1 MLALEN
7 FIFSLNATFPIF
19 LVILVGYLLK
29 QVRMLNDDF
38 VAVANK
44 FNFHVTLPA
53 LVFKDLAA
61 ADIRQDFDL
70 GYVLFCA
77 CVTSVSFFTIW
88 GLTRLLMR
96 DKTMRGAFVQAAF
109 RSSAAILGFAFIQN
123 IYGESQLASLM
134 IIGTVPLF
142 NINSVIVLTFEG
154 EGMEEGKGRIIQSVK
169 NICKNP
175 IILAILAGVIVSLL
189 RIEFPVIVDKTVGYL
204 ANMATPLALIALGA
218 GFQGR
223 EAIAKIRP
231 TIIAS
236 VIKLVVLPM
245 MFLPLAIHFGYA
257 GEKMVALIIML
268 GSPTTTSCYIMAKNM
283 KNDGVLT
290 SSIVVLTTLL
300 ASVTLTFWVY
310 VLKSRG
316 LI

>member
-1 MLALEN
+1 MNN

-19 LVILVGYLLK
+19 LVILVGYFLK
-29 QVRMLNDDF
+29 QVKMLNDDF
-38 VAVANK
+38 VTVANK

-53 LVFKDLAA
+53 LVFKDLAS
-61 ADIRQDFDL
+61 ADIRQDFDI

-77 CVTSVSFFTIW
+77 CVTTVSFFTIW
-88 GLTRLLMR
+88 GLTRLLMK
-96 DKTMRGAFVQAAF
+96 DATMRGAFVQASF

-142 NINSVIVLTFEG
+142 NIYSVIVLTFEG
-154 EGMEEGKGRIIQSVK
+154 EGMEEGRGKIVQSVK
-169 NICKNP
+169 NIGKNP
-175 IILAILAGVIVSLL
+175 IILAILAGVAVSLL
-189 RIEFPVIVDKTVGYL
+189 GIQFPVIVNKTIGYL

-218 GFQGR
+218 GFKGK
-223 EAIAKIRP
+223 EAIAKIKP
-231 TIIAS
+231 TILAS
-236 VIKLVVLPM
+236 IIKLVILPLV
-245 MFLPLAIHFGYA
+245 FLPFAVHFGYS

-283 KNDGVLT
+283 NNDGVLT
-290 SSIVVLTTLL
+290 SSIVVMTTLL
-300 ASVTLTFWVY
+300 ASITLTFWVY
-310 VLKSRG
+310 VLKSQG

>member
-1 MLALEN
+1 MDN

-19 LVILVGYLLK
+19 LVILIGYFLK
-29 QVRMLNDDF
+29 QIKMLNEDF
-38 VAVANK
+38 VAAANK

-61 ADIRQDFDL
+61 ADIRQDFDM

-77 CVTSVSFFTIW
+77 CVTSISFFAIW
-88 GLTRLLMR
+88 GLTRLLMKDR
-96 DKTMRGAFVQAAF
+96 SMRGAFVQAAF

-123 IYGESQLASLM
+123 IYGESRLASLM

-142 NINSVIVLTFEG
+142 NIYSVIVLTFEG
-154 EGMEEGKGRIIQSVK
+154 EGMQEGKGKIVQSIR

-175 IILAILAGVIVSLL
+175 IILAILAGVAVSLL
-189 RIEFPVIVDKTVGYL
+189 RIEFPVIVNKTIGYL

-218 GFQGR
+218 GFRGR
-223 EAIAKIRP
+223 EAIAKLRP
-231 TIIAS
+231 TIAAS

-245 MFLPLAIHFGYA
+245 VFLPIAAYFGYT

-310 VLKSRG
+310 VLRSRG
-316 LI
+316 FI

>member
-1 MLALEN
+1 MDN

-19 LVILVGYLLK
+19 LVILVGYFLKRINLL
-29 QVRMLNDDF
+29 NEEF
-38 VAVANK
+38 VTVANK
-44 FNFHVTLPA
+44 FNFNVTLPA

-61 ADIRQDFDL
+61 ADIRQDFDP

-77 CVTSVSFFTIW
+77 CVTSISFFCIW
-88 GLTRLLMR
+88 GLTRFFMK
-96 DKTMRGAFVQAAF
+96 DESMRGAFVQASF

-142 NINSVIVLTFEG
+142 NIYSVIVLTFEG
-154 EGMEEGKGRIIQSVK
+154 EETGEGKTRIIQSVR
-169 NICKNP
+169 NIVKNP
-175 IILAILAGVIVSLL
+175 IILAIVAGVFVSLV
-189 RIEFPVIVDKTVGYL
+189 RIDFPVIIDKTIGYL

-218 GFQGR
+218 GFKGK
-223 EAIAKIRP
+223 EAIAKIKP
-231 TIIAS
+231 TVAAT

-245 MFLPLAIHFGYA
+245 LFLPLAAYFGYT

-290 SSIVVLTTLL
+290 SSIVVMTTLL

-316 LI
+316 FI

>member
-1 MLALEN
+1 MDN

-19 LVILVGYLLK
+19 LVILIGCFLK
-29 QVRMLNDDF
+29 QIKMLNEDF
-38 VAVANK
+38 VSAANK

-61 ADIRQDFDL
+61 ADIRQDFDM

-77 CVTSVSFFTIW
+77 CVTSISFFAIW
-88 GLTRLLMR
+88 GLTRLLMKDR
-96 DKTMRGAFVQAAF
+96 SMCGAFVQAAF

-123 IYGESQLASLM
+123 IYGESRLASLM

-142 NINSVIVLTFEG
+142 NIYSVIVLTFEG
-154 EGMEEGKGRIIQSVK
+154 EGMQEGKGKIVQSIR

-175 IILAILAGVIVSLL
+175 IILAILAGVAVSLL
-189 RIEFPVIVDKTVGYL
+189 RIEFPVIVNKTIGYL

-218 GFQGR
+218 GFRGR
-223 EAIAKIRP
+223 EAIAKLRP
-231 TIIAS
+231 TIAAS
-236 VIKLVVLPM
+236 AIKLVVLPM
-245 MFLPLAIHFGYA
+245 VFLPIAAYLGYT

-310 VLKSRG
+310 VLRSRG
-316 LI
+316 FI

>member
-1 MLALEN
+1 MEN

-19 LVILVGYLLK
+19 LIILIGYFLK
-29 QVRMLNDDF
+29 QVKMLNEDF
-38 VAVANK
+38 VTVANK
-44 FNFHVTLPA
+44 FNFTVTLPA

-61 ADIRQDFDL
+61 ADIRQDFDG

-77 CVTSVSFFTIW
+77 VVTTVSFVIIW
-88 GLTRLLMR
+88 SLTKVCLR
-96 DKTMRGAFVQAAF
+96 DRSLRGAFVQASF
-109 RSSAAILGFAFIQN
+109 RSSAALLGFAFIQN

-142 NINSVIVLTFEG
+142 NIYSVIVLTFEG
-154 EGMEEGKGRIIQSVK
+154 EGNESPKGKITASCK
-169 NICKNP
+169 NIVRNP
-175 IILAILAGVIVSLL
+175 IILAIMAGVVVSLL
-189 RIEFPVIVDKTVGYL
+189 RVEFPVIINKTIQYL

-218 GFQGR
+218 GFQGK
-223 EAIAKIRP
+223 EAIAKIKP
-231 TIIAS
+231 TMAAS
-236 VIKLVVLPM
+236 VIKLIVLPM
-245 MFLPLAIHFGYA
+245 VFLPVAIHFGYS
-257 GEKMVALIIML
+257 GEKMVALIVML

-290 SSIVVLTTLL
+290 SSIVVMTTLL

-310 VLKSRG
+310 VLKSQG

>member
-1 MLALEN
+1 MDN

-19 LVILVGYLLK
+19 LVILIGYFLK
-29 QVRMLNDDF
+29 QIKMLNEDF
-38 VAVANK
+38 VAAANK

-61 ADIRQDFDL
+61 ADIRQDFDM

-77 CVTSVSFFTIW
+77 CVTSISFFTIW
-88 GLTRLLMR
+88 GLTRLLMKDR
-96 DKTMRGAFVQAAF
+96 SMRGAFVQAAF

-123 IYGESQLASLM
+123 IYGESRLASLM

-142 NINSVIVLTFEG
+142 NVYSVIVLTFEG
-154 EGMEEGKGRIIQSVK
+154 EGMQEGKGKIVQSIR

-175 IILAILAGVIVSLL
+175 IILAILAGVAVSLL
-189 RIEFPVIVDKTVGYL
+189 RIEFPVIVNKTIGYL

-218 GFQGR
+218 GFRGR
-223 EAIAKIRP
+223 EAIAKLRP
-231 TIIAS
+231 TIAAS
-236 VIKLVVLPM
+236 AIKLVVLPM
-245 MFLPLAIHFGYA
+245 VFLPIAAYFGYT

-310 VLKSRG
+310 VLRSRG
-316 LI
+316 FI

>member
-1 MLALEN
+1 MDN

-19 LVILVGYLLK
+19 LMILIGYFLK
-29 QVRMLNDDF
+29 QLRMLDEEF
-38 VAVANK
+38 VKVANR

-61 ADIRQDFDL
+61 ADIRQDFDV

-77 CVTSVSFFTIW
+77 CVTTISFFVIW
-88 GLTRLLMR
+88 GMTRVLMK
-96 DKTMRGAFVQAAF
+96 DKSMRGAFVQASF

-123 IYGESQLASLM
+123 IYGQSQLASLM

-142 NINSVIVLTFEG
+142 NIYSVIVLTFEG
-154 EGMEEGKGRIIQSVK
+154 EDAGQGREKIVQSVK
-169 NICKNP
+169 NISKNP
-175 IILAILAGVIVSLL
+175 IILAIVAGVLVSLAGLQ
-189 RIEFPVIVDKTVGYL
+189 FPVIINKTVGYL

-218 GFQGR
+218 GFRGK
-223 EAIAKIRP
+223 EAIAKIKP
-231 TIIAS
+231 TVVAS
-236 VIKLVVLPM
+236 LIKLVILPLV
-245 MFLPLAIHFGYA
+245 FLPLAIHFGYA
-257 GEKMVALIIML
+257 GEKMVALIVML

-290 SSIVVLTTLL
+290 SSIVVMTTLL

-310 VLKSRG
+310 VLKSQG

>member
-1 MLALEN
+1 MDN

-19 LVILVGYLLK
+19 LVILIGYFLK
-29 QVRMLNDDF
+29 QIKMLNEDF
-38 VAVANK
+38 VSAANK

-61 ADIRQDFDL
+61 ADIRQDFDM

-77 CVTSVSFFTIW
+77 CVTSISFFTIW
-88 GLTRLLMR
+88 GLTRLLMKDR
-96 DKTMRGAFVQAAF
+96 SMRGAFVQAAF

-123 IYGESQLASLM
+123 IYGESRLASLM

-142 NINSVIVLTFEG
+142 NIYSVIVLTFEG
-154 EGMEEGKGRIIQSVK
+154 EGMQEGKGKIVQSIR

-175 IILAILAGVIVSLL
+175 IILAILAGVAVSLL
-189 RIEFPVIVDKTVGYL
+189 RIEFPVIVNKTIGYL

-218 GFQGR
+218 GFRGR
-223 EAIAKIRP
+223 EAIAKLRP
-231 TIIAS
+231 TIAAS

-245 MFLPLAIHFGYA
+245 VFLPIAAYFWYT

-310 VLKSRG
+310 VLRSRG
-316 LI
+316 FI

>member
-1 MLALEN
+1 MEN

-19 LVILVGYLLK
+19 LVILVGYFLK
-29 QVRMLNDDF
+29 QVKMLNENF
-38 VAVANK
+38 VTVANK
-44 FNFHVTLPA
+44 FNFTVTLPA

-61 ADIRQDFDL
+61 ADIRQDFDG

-77 CVTSVSFFTIW
+77 TVTTVSFFTIW
-88 GLTRLLMR
+88 GLTRLFLKDR
-96 DKTMRGAFVQAAF
+96 SLRGAFVQAAF

-142 NINSVIVLTFEG
+142 NIYSVIVLTFEG
-154 EGMEEGKGRIIQSVK
+154 EGNENQKGKIAASCK

-175 IILAILAGVIVSLL
+175 IILAILAGVLVSLL
-189 RIEFPVIVDKTVGYL
+189 QIEFPVIVNKTVQYL

-218 GFQGR
+218 GFEGR
-223 EAIAKIRP
+223 EAIAKLKP
-231 TIIAS
+231 TLVAS
-236 VIKLVVLPM
+236 FIKLIVLPLV
-245 MFLPLAIHFGYA
+245 FLPVAIYFGYA
-257 GEKMVALIIML
+257 GEKMVALIVML

-290 SSIVVLTTLL
+290 SSIVVMTTLL

-310 VLKSRG
+310 VLKSQG